1 MPELFGRAIP
11 TPRDIATGVRGQ
23 AAPMPTAPRYDRRVW
38 EQAVMAGDLHANARL
53 VALILAHHAGDS
65 GYLAAGNVQDARNLT
80 VEAGLRGRYVRLSL
94 TQLEHDGYI
103 SRPSIHGWDEP
114 RPRPVTLT
122 LPAAATRKEPPSTA
136 RAGGPA

>member
-1 MPELFGRAIP
+1 MADALTRPIP
-11 TPRDIATGVRGQ
+11 TPGDLAAAAHRRAAAEAPGQ
-23 AAPMPTAPRYDRRVW
+23 RYDRRVW

-65 GYLAAGNVQDARNLT
+65 GYLPAGNVQDARNLT

-103 SRPSIHGWDEP
+103 ARPSIHGWDEP

-122 LPAAATRKEPPSTA
+122 LPPAGVRREPPSTGG
-136 RAGGPA
+136 AGE